1 MQTKDGNVI
10 TLPGFDQDRPLAG
23 QTILLVEDS
32 RVGAA
37 AIRAFCQKSGA
48 RLRRADTLLSAHRHL
63 ATYRPTVAIID
74 LGLPDGSGLDVISEL
89 AATGQGRPLILA
101 LSGEDPSLCRPAALE
116 AGADGFL
123 AKPIAS
129 LGAFQQAILSK
140 GKIAGGV
147 STGTVQLRDRQ
158 PLYDDVKTA
167 VALLEEAGDAS
178 ALAYGAQFVASVA
191 ATLADRR
198 LAQGA
203 ERLRL
208 ALNAD
213 DPPGQAVAD
222 LLAQLRRRTGA
233 EGALT
238 MA

>member
-1 MQTKDGNVI
+1 MQTEDSNVI
-10 TLPGFDQDRPLAG
+10 TLPSMDQAKPLSG

-48 RLRRADTLLSAHRHL
+48 RLRRADTLAAAHRHL

-74 LGLPDGSGLDVISEL
+74 LGLPDGSGLDIIREL
-89 AATGQGRPLILA
+89 SGAGQGRPLILA
-101 LSGEDPSLCRPAALE
+101 LSGEDPSLCKPAALD

-123 AKPIAS
+123 EKPIAS
-129 LGAFQQAILSK
+129 LGAFQQAILSRGKVARGVNK
-140 GKIAGGV
+140 G
-147 STGTVQLRDRQ
+147 SVQLRDHQ
-158 PLYDDVKTA
+158 PLFDDVRTA
-167 VALLEEAGDAS
+167 VALLEQAADPA

-208 ALNAD
+208 ALSAD
-213 DPPGQAVAD
+213 DPPGQAVAG
-222 LLAQLRRRTGA
+222 LLEQLRRRA
-233 EGALT
+233 AKDELLSLA
-238 MA
+238 